1 MTTALLKRLFDTL
14 PRLAIAVGAPV
25 EPWWAEISAHLP
37 PYTTVDMQ
45 VRCQLDR
52 NKGNCYNGT
61 TWLMA
66 DNREPTSHVGY
77 NWYQWLV
84 GVSNFHSRAAL
95 VPAATCRDGVL
106 CLVPTATA
114 NLTPHCIFNRRL
126 GQHGLSFQQRLWMLG
141 RSLILQTRHA
151 RT

>member
-25 EPWWAEISAHLP
+25 EPWWADISAHLP

-77 NWYQWLV
+77 NWYKWLV
-84 GVSNFHSRAAL
+84 GVSCFHPRAAP
-95 VPAATCRDGVL
+95 VPATRWRPLSCTHCDREPD
-106 CLVPTATA
+106 TA
-114 NLTPHCIFNRRL
+114 
-126 GQHGLSFQQRLWMLG
+126 QQRLWMLG
-141 RSLILQTRHA
+141 RFLTLQTRHA